1 VRLVPAGRR
10 KPAPFPSKQ
19 DVLRFIEESA
29 GRVGKREIARAFRI
43 SGQDRIALKRLIREL
58 QDDGLLRR
66 AGKRR
71 VVGAGT
77 LPTVCVVEIAEID
90 LDGELLARPVRWD
103 GDEAPPQIL
112 MAPGAPGARGVA
124 ALGIGDRV
132 LARLRRADDGGY
144 EARAIR
150 LLDAGPRQVL
160 GVFEPT
166 SDGGRIHPADRRARK
181 SYVVAEGESLAAKPG
196 EIVRA
201 EALPGRR
208 LGLPRAKITERL
220 GAIGAPRSISLLA
233 IHSHGIPTEFSSEAL
248 AQAATAAAP
257 GAGDRADLRSI
268 PLITID
274 GPDARDFDDAVWA
287 EHDRDADNPGG
298 WHAIVAIADVAHFV
312 RPADVLDG
320 EARERGNS
328 VYLPDRVVPM
338 LPEALSNGLCSLNAG
353 EDRPCLAAHL
363 WLSAEG
369 KLRRHRFERGL
380 MRSAARLTYDQVQKV
395 ADGHEDAVASALRE
409 TAIEPLY
416 GAYKALRAA
425 RRRRGSLEI
434 ELPERRVR
442 FAEDGS
448 VADILPEPRFDSH
461 RLIEELMIAANV
473 AAAETLEAKGVLCMY
488 RVHDQPDLAKLESL
502 RPFLAG
508 LGFKLSRSRA
518 MRPENF
524 NQILRK
530 AADSPHAHLINM
542 VILRAQSQAE
552 YNPRNIGHFGLGLRR
567 YAHFTSPIRRYAD
580 LLVHRALITGLSL
593 GSGGLPKNAAA
604 GFEAVATHISR
615 TERRAALAE
624 RDAMDRYAAAYL
636 AERVGAVLPGRIA
649 GVTRFGLF
657 VELDETGAD
666 GLVPASTLGH
676 GRPRHDAERH
686 CLTVDGRR
694 LSLGERVAVRLADAD
709 AVSGG
714 LVLDLVEHEGRPRPS
729 GRRAKRS

>member
-1 VRLVPAGRR
+1 MPAGRR

-19 DVLRFIEESA
+19 DVLRFIEESP
-29 GRVGKREIARAFRI
+29 GRVGKREIVRAFRI
-43 SGQDRIALKRLIREL
+43 SGEDRVALKRLIRDL

-71 VVGAGT
+71 VTGAAT
-77 LPTVCVVEIAEID
+77 LPAVCVVESTEID

-103 GDEAPPQIL
+103 GDEAPPRIL
-112 MAPGAPGARGVA
+112 MVPGAPGARGPA
-124 ALGIGDRV
+124 PPGIGDRV
-132 LARLRRADDGGY
+132 LTRLRRADEGGY
-144 EARAIR
+144 EGRAIR
-150 LLDAGPRQVL
+150 LLEAGPRQVL

-166 SDGGRIHPADRRARK
+166 SDGGRIHPTDRRARK
-181 SYVVAEGESLAAKPG
+181 SYIVAAGEALAAKRG

-201 EALPGRR
+201 QALPGRR

-220 GAIGAPRSISLLA
+220 GTIDAPRSIGLLA
-233 IHSHGIPTEFSSEAL
+233 IHSHGIPTEFSAAAL
-248 AQAATAAAP
+248 AQAEAAAAP
-257 GAGDRADLRSI
+257 GAAGRSDLRPL

-287 EHDRDADNPGG
+287 EPDPNANNPGG

-312 RPADVLDG
+312 RPGDALDG

-353 EDRPCLAAHL
+353 EERPCLAAHL

-380 MRSAARLTYDQVQKV
+380 MRSAARLTYEQVQAV
-395 ADGHEDAVASALRE
+395 ADGHEDAEALRE
-409 TAIEPLY
+409 TAIAPLY

-425 RRRRGSLEI
+425 RGRRGALEI
-434 ELPERRVR
+434 ELPERRVH

-448 VADILPEPRFDSH
+448 VADIRPEPRFDSH

-473 AAAETLEAKGVLCMY
+473 AAAETLEAKGGLCMY

-518 MRPENF
+518 MKPENF

-530 AADSPHAHLINM
+530 AAETPHAYLINT

-552 YNPRNIGHFGLGLRR
+552 YSPRNLGHFGLGLPR

-580 LLVHRALITGLSL
+580 LLVHRALIAALGL
-593 GSGGLPKNAAA
+593 GPGGLPKNAAA
-604 GFEAVATHISR
+604 GAEAVATHISQ

-624 RDAMDRYAAAYL
+624 RDAMDRYAASYL
-636 AERVGAVLPGRIA
+636 AERVGAVMSGRIA

-657 VELDETGAD
+657 VKLDETGAD
-666 GLVPASTLGH
+666 GLVPARTLGRS
-676 GRPRHDAERH
+676 RPRHDAERH
-686 CLTVDGRR
+686 CLTVDGGR
-694 LSLGERVAVRLADAD
+694 LSLGDRVAVRLADAD

-714 LVLDLVEHEGRPRPS
+714 LVLDLVELKGRPWPS
-729 GRRAKRS
+729 G